1 MLNLKS
7 LKLTLSSII
16 LLAITVNI
24 VFSQSYN
31 ITHYNEQSGLNNSAV
46 WSALQDNEGKMW
58 FGTKNGVSV
67 YDGLN
72 WKTYSYSSGGTGVD
86 NIMLSKDE
94 KGTVWVFARNTDVF
108 ISRFNGEQFV
118 DQLHSSYFSRSSV
131 TSFFVDTINS
141 KRFIFISGHLG
152 EILYCCDT
160 TWKTVILSAKTEIN
174 RVYSATRNG
183 SNIILATDK
192 GLYDFSTDGSITK
205 VQIELPF
212 VPKGLYLEVKKYENR
227 LLVGGGSVLG
237 YIKENKFVKLIDNLS
252 VTYDENNPVLLIIPD
267 KRGGYFLGNQFSLS
281 FYSESDNSLM
291 TIGIINGLIASGAT
305 SAFVDAEKNIW
316 ITSLRGVSKI
326 SKRTFLNYRNAFLN
340 YENEV
345 SSLIEYKPGKI
356 LFGGNFGLSYVNGTE
371 YNYIKFLDTLTG
383 ETQGHIRILDLCKDK
398 EDNIWVAANV
408 KGFFVIDKY
417 FNARKFEEMPHIEGL
432 ATSVQQ
438 DETGTIWLTT
448 SRHIYAYNGKTLSI
462 PDKFPYEINIRK
474 IIKLRNNEILFSAV
488 GLGVYLKSEQ
498 NLKLFTSI
506 ENNFK
511 NVFSAYED
519 SNGTIYLGT
528 IGGLCMIKNDSI
540 VKCILN
546 NNQTINRPI
555 YIILKD
561 ADNNLWFGTDMGVV
575 RYDGIKLYTY
585 TTKDGFSGNET
596 NRSAGLVDNN
606 NRVWFGTNNGA
617 SCYYKEY
624 DSKNDTTVFSS
635 LFIKSINSQKQNTQT
650 LENLEFESND
660 NDITFFVSGTSFID
674 EKENKIRWR
683 LDGFDNQ
690 WGNER
695 PFVSNEIFYDN
706 VAPGTYKLLAQMKN
720 ANGIWGP
727 VSTSPEFTINK
738 PFYLKWWFIIFGVF
752 VLGFLG
758 FSVQHYFEQ
767 RKHNYY
773 LKKEI
778 SRVTKE
784 LKETE
789 TNYRETLLKEIHHR
803 VKNNMQIISSLL
815 SLQSS
820 READVHL
827 NEIIRESQNRIRS
840 MALIHEKLYQ
850 SKKFSELDIS
860 SYVGSLIEYLKR
872 VFLVNTTVIKVNLK
886 TEEIYINID
895 LAIACGLIINE
906 LVSNSFKYAF
916 PDNGKGVIF
925 VEIRKQDKDTLFLSV
940 KDNGIG
946 IENIS
951 NIETADSLGL
961 KLVKMLVKQHKGDYN
976 VSNKDGALFEI
987 KLTMNNENTG

>member
-1 MLNLKS
+1 
-7 LKLTLSSII
+7 
-16 LLAITVNI
+16 
-24 VFSQSYN
+24 
-31 ITHYNEQSGLNNSAV
+31 
-46 WSALQDNEGKMW
+46 
-58 FGTKNGVSV
+58 
-67 YDGLN
+67 
-72 WKTYSYSSGGTGVD
+72 
-86 NIMLSKDE
+86 
-94 KGTVWVFARNTDVF
+94 
-108 ISRFNGEQFV
+108 
-118 DQLHSSYFSRSSV
+118 
-131 TSFFVDTINS
+131 
-141 KRFIFISGHLG
+141 
-152 EILYCCDT
+152 
-160 TWKTVILSAKTEIN
+160 
-174 RVYSATRNG
+174 
-183 SNIILATDK
+183 
-192 GLYDFSTDGSITK
+192 
-205 VQIELPF
+205 
-212 VPKGLYLEVKKYENR
+212 
-227 LLVGGGSVLG
+227 
-237 YIKENKFVKLIDNLS
+237 
-252 VTYDENNPVLLIIPD
+252 
-267 KRGGYFLGNQFSLS
+267 
-281 FYSESDNSLM
+281 
-291 TIGIINGLIASGAT
+291 
-305 SAFVDAEKNIW
+305 
-316 ITSLRGVSKI
+316 
-326 SKRTFLNYRNAFLN
+326 
-340 YENEV
+340 
-345 SSLIEYKPGKI
+345 
-356 LFGGNFGLSYVNGTE
+356 
-371 YNYIKFLDTLTG
+371 
-383 ETQGHIRILDLCKDK
+383 
-398 EDNIWVAANV
+398 
-408 KGFFVIDKY
+408 
-417 FNARKFEEMPHIEGL
+417 
-432 ATSVQQ
+432 
-438 DETGTIWLTT
+438 
-448 SRHIYAYNGKTLSI
+448 
-462 PDKFPYEINIRK
+462 
-474 IIKLRNNEILFSAV
+474 
-488 GLGVYLKSEQ
+488 
-498 NLKLFTSI
+498 
-506 ENNFK
+506 
-511 NVFSAYED
+511 
-519 SNGTIYLGT
+519 
-528 IGGLCMIKNDSI
+528 
-540 VKCILN
+540 
-546 NNQTINRPI
+546 
-555 YIILKD
+555 
-561 ADNNLWFGTDMGVV
+561 NNLWFGTDMGVV